1 MDFKEYSIG
10 EFDTEEQKEFRK
22 EVREWID
29 KNIGPSLTKPSEE
42 RALDREA
49 DLHDTKEFGRKLAAK
64 GWLTPEWPKEY
75 GGAGLTAD
83 QRYIINQ
90 EVAARDI
97 ELPGHWGRRTRPHPD
112 AFWNRRTKEG
122 MAAQDRCGGIVCL
135 RLH

>member
-10 EFDTEEQKEFRK
+10 EFDTEEQKKFRK
-22 EVREWID
+22 EVRDWID
-29 KNIGPSLTKPSEE
+29 KNIGPSLTQPAEE

-90 EVAARDI
+90 EVAA
-97 ELPGHWGRRTRPHPD
+97 
-112 AFWNRRTKEG
+112 
-122 MAAQDRCGGIVCL
+122 GI
-135 RLH
+135 